1 LIWIFI
7 KSQIWL
13 EIIVPATKLAISMSV
28 QIQNIVFW
36 ILERVMSLRELGQC
50 SPKKLSRLKVAN
62 ITNSIACLEKLSC
75 V

>member
-50 SPKKLSRLKVAN
+50 SPKKLSRLKAAN